1 MKTLL
6 AVSPHLD
13 DAAFSAGALL
23 WTAAQRG
30 WRVVVATMFTGNV
43 AQPSGFALA
52 CQLDKGLP
60 ADVDYM
66 ALRREEDR
74 QACRALGAE
83 PIHVPLLEAPHRGYE
98 DAAALFGSVR
108 SDDTVASAVAQG
120 LGRLLAEVRPSA
132 VLAPLGIGG
141 HVDHLIVRDAV
152 VRLSGRR
159 LRLWEDWPY
168 LERAGCQERGA
179 ACRWTVTPEAGA
191 AKLRACASY
200 VTQLAFQ
207 FGDAG
212 ALAERL
218 EAQQAEWLH
227 PHPPDRSASSR
238 FPAPP

>member
-1 MKTLL
+1 
-6 AVSPHLD
+6 
-13 DAAFSAGALL
+13 
-23 WTAAQRG
+23 
-30 WRVVVATMFTGNV
+30 
-43 AQPSGFALA
+43 
-52 CQLDKGLP
+52 
-60 ADVDYM
+60 
-66 ALRREEDR
+66 
-74 QACRALGAE
+74 
-83 PIHVPLLEAPHRGYE
+83 LEAPHRGYE

-168 LERAGCQERGA
+168 L
-179 ACRWTVTPEAGA
+179 
-191 AKLRACASY
+191 ACASY